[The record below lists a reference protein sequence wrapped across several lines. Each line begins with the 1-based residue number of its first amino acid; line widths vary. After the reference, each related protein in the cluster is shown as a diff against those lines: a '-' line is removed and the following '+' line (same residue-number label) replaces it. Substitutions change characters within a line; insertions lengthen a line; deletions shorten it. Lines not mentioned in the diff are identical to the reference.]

1 MIFINDFGAAVKIKE
16 GFVVAEAEVYA
27 EICQEEESPSL
38 IRNNH
43 TYVQD
48 DELPDNLTEMYYR
61 STPKLN
67 DREKCR
73 VNLSLVEYHDIF
85 S

>member
-1 MIFINDFGAAVKIKE
+1 MTGAAVKTKE
-16 GFVVAEAEVYA
+16 GFVVGEAEVYA
-27 EICQEEESPSL
+27 EICQEEESRSL
-38 IRNNH
+38 TRNNH

-48 DELPDNLTEMYYR
+48 DELPEHLTKLYYR
-61 STPKLN
+61 STPELN

>member
-1 MIFINDFGAAVKIKE
+1 MIFINDSGAAVKIKE

-27 EICQEEESPSL
+27 EIWQEEESPSL

-48 DELPDNLTEMYYR
+48 DELSDNLTEMYYR

-67 DREKCR
+67 DREKCC

>member
-1 MIFINDFGAAVKIKE
+1 MIFINDSGAAVKIEE
-16 GFVVAEAEVYA
+16 GFVVGEAEVYA
-27 EICQEEESPSL
+27 EICQEESPSL

-48 DELPDNLTEMYYR
+48 DELPEHLPEMYYR